1 MVKQRLTSA
10 DIAAE
15 VSCLRS
21 RIIGLRVANVY
32 DINAKTYVLK
42 LARSGEDGEKVFLL
56 IESGARMHTIEG
68 MPVKGDTPSNFTL
81 KLRKHMRTRRVA
93 SIRQLGIDRMVQ
105 LTFGTGEAAHH
116 LILEFF
122 AQGNV
127 VLTDAQY
134 GILTLLRSHRDD
146 AAGLVIMAAHPY
158 PVHAVRARRGRQAP
172 AAGLAAELRREA
184 DGAAGEGSG
193 AARGAL
199 KDALGRALPY
209 GPAVAEHV
217 ARVAGLDPDAP
228 LATGLSD
235 DALAALTAAAATYER
250 WLAGTEAAPPAG
262 YILFAPGSTEVYDSV
277 EPLLLEQHAGRHVVD
292 FGSFDAAMQ
301 TFFGKMSGQRAVVA
315 KASKE
320 KAAHGK
326 LEAVQRDAA
335 ARLVA
340 LAGEVESS
348 EGTARRIEANAEL
361 VEAALASVREA
372 LAGGLDWSA
381 LGKLVR
387 EEATAGNPIAAAI
400 DSLNLDKG
408 QVTLLLPDAGG
419 DDAAAEATGEEEEG
433 TAAGEA
439 GRHGRARRQV
449 AKVTVDLALSAHG
462 NARFYYDARRKHQA
476 KRERTLAASDK
487 AIKAAERKAA
497 AQLKQ
502 VHAAPVAAIAR
513 KPHWFE
519 RFHWFISS
527 ENYLVVSG
535 RDAQQNEL
543 LVKRYM
549 KKGDVYCHADLHGAS
564 STIVKNHRPEVPI
577 PPLTLAQA
585 GAGCVCRSAAWNSKV
600 VTSAWWVHPEQ
611 VSQTAPT
618 GEYLTTGSF
627 MIRGRKNYLPPQPL
641 VVGFGLLFRV
651 EDSCIA
657 AHLGERAVKSG
668 QDGEEDDAYV
678 AANMRHAPLAP
689 SEPAPGH
696 EGEEEESPRPDPLA
710 AFMDSGLEALPSL
723 GGKGQGGRGGAAAT
737 QDLQAQFQRY
747 GLGERPGAGAEV
759 HGAGPD
765 AGLAQGGRQGG
776 RAVRHLSAK
785 ERQALKAGTPGA
797 EAGPGQRGG
806 GRASAAAA
814 PAVERGQGAS
824 ARRGKKVGGKYG
836 DDEDA
841 ELARQALQSGG
852 PTKSRRQRKEEHKA
866 KLAAKKTAQNTVT
879 AKPVTADDI
888 ARVFDAQFEELAGEE
903 REEEAWEEEREGG
916 SDGHGDGSAIAPG
929 TREGEPEDDAACPE
943 AQTCEPEAGAGV
955 SVHADDGEPE
965 GGQAGNVDD
974 AREVA
979 ALLQE
984 ENIQLLD
991 EEDRL
996 RLTDLDALTGLPR
1009 PDDVLLYA
1017 LPVCAPYQVLTSYK
1031 FKVKMVPG
1039 PQKKGKAVRQAMEL
1053 FQRAADTTSRERDLC
1068 RAVPEPE
1075 AVITLVGTVKI
1086 QAAGTQKLKQAV
1098 QQQKKK
1104 K

>member
-15 VSCLRS
+15 
-21 RIIGLRVANVY
+21 
-32 DINAKTYVLK
+32 TYVLK

-158 PVHAVRARRGRQAP
+158 P
-172 AAGLAAELRREA
+172 
-184 DGAAGEGSG
+184 
-193 AARGAL
+193 
-199 KDALGRALPY
+199 
-209 GPAVAEHV
+209 
-217 ARVAGLDPDAP
+217 
-228 LATGLSD
+228 
-235 DALAALTAAAATYER
+235 
-250 WLAGTEAAPPAG
+250 
-262 YILFAPGSTEVYDSV
+262 
-277 EPLLLEQHAGRHVVD
+277 
-292 FGSFDAAMQ
+292 
-301 TFFGKMSGQRAVVA
+301 MSGQRAVVA

-502 VHAAPVAAIAR
+502 VHASPVAAIAR

-600 VTSAWWVHPEQ
+600 VTSAWWVHPE
-611 VSQTAPT
+611 
-618 GEYLTTGSF
+618 
-627 MIRGRKNYLPPQPL
+627 QPL

-879 AKPVTADDI
+879 AKP
-888 ARVFDAQFEELAGEE
+888 
-903 REEEAWEEEREGG
+903 
-916 SDGHGDGSAIAPG
+916 
-929 TREGEPEDDAACPE
+929 
-943 AQTCEPEAGAGV
+943 TCEPEAGAGV